1 MIQLLGIKKNTE
13 VEIRE
18 KLSLS
23 QKKREVYSK
32 ELIKYFDEVVILS
45 TCNRTEIYFN
55 GSLKGEEGLK
65 KIFEVLN
72 WDINLREYCFYLNEK
87 ETVRHLME
95 VVCGFHSKILGED
108 QILGQIKDAY
118 HLADELGS
126 VKHELQRLFQEAITC
141 GKKFR
146 TEGKLYEIPVSS
158 ASIAISEAIKN
169 DSKRIMVIGYG
180 EVGKLVV
187 KYALSNDI
195 KELNIVVRK
204 VESVKDIE
212 DKRVNIM
219 NYEDGR
225 NIINDMDCVVSCTSA
240 PHLIIEKKHIKE
252 NGNKIIIFDLAL
264 PRDVDEKVKEYTRV
278 NLYDIDDIS
287 SIDDDNKKLRKERM
301 LKFKDIINAYI
312 EEYFNWKDIRNIAP
326 VIQDMKKNSSKVI
339 KERQTTLKNKCN
351 DKKDIEIAQKLI
363 KSTSDY
369 YVNRAIEVLKEEQL
383 KGQGEECIK
392 ILEKIFLKNV

>member
-32 ELIKYFDEVVILS
+32 ELLKYFDEVVILS

-312 EEYFNWKDIRNIAP
+312 EEYFNWKDIRNIAA

>member
-187 KYALSNDI
+187 KYALSNDV

>member
-1 MIQLLGIKKNTE
+1 MIQLLGIKKNTGVE
-13 VEIRE
+13 VRE
-18 KLSLS
+18 KLALS
-23 QKKREVYSK
+23 QKKRETYTK
-32 ELIKYFDEVVILS
+32 ELLQYFDEVVILS

-72 WDINLREYCFYLNEK
+72 WDINLKEYCFYLSEK

-118 HLADELGS
+118 HLANELEA
-126 VKHELQRLFQEAITC
+126 VKNELQRLFQEAITC

-158 ASIAISEAIKN
+158 ASIAISEAMKKN
-169 DSKRIMVIGYG
+169 AKKIMVIGYG

-195 KELNIVVRK
+195 YELNIVVRK
-204 VESVKDIE
+204 VESVTDID

-252 NGNKIIIFDLAL
+252 HSNNIIIFDLAL

-278 NLYDIDDIS
+278 SLYDIDDIS
-287 SIDDDNKKLRKERM
+287 SIDDENKKLRKERM
-301 LKFKDIINAYI
+301 IQFKNIINEYI
-312 EEYFNWKDIRNIAP
+312 EEYFNWKDIRNISH
-326 VIQDMKKNSSKVI
+326 VIQEMKKNSFNVI
-339 KERQTTLKNKCN
+339 KERQTTLNNKCN
-351 DKKDIEIAQKLI
+351 DKKDIEIAEKLI

>member
-369 YVNRAIEVLKEEQL
+369 YVNRAIEVLKKEQL

>member
-32 ELIKYFDEVVILS
+32 ELLKYFDEVVILS

-301 LKFKDIINAYI
+301 LKFKDIINSYI

>member
-312 EEYFNWKDIRNIAP
+312 EEYFNWKDIRNIAA

>member
-369 YVNRAIEVLKEEQL
+369 YVNRAIE
-383 KGQGEECIK
+383 
-392 ILEKIFLKNV
+392 

>member
-32 ELIKYFDEVVILS
+32 ELIKHFDEVVILS

>member
-18 KLSLS
+18 KLALS

-32 ELIKYFDEVVILS
+32 ELLKYFDEVVILS

-225 NIINDMDCVVSCTSA
+225 NIIN
-240 PHLIIEKKHIKE
+240 E
-252 NGNKIIIFDLAL
+252 NKIIIFDLAL

-278 NLYDIDDIS
+278 SLYDIDDIS

-301 LKFKDIINAYI
+301 LKFKDIINSYI

>member
-118 HLADELGS
+118 HLADELGL